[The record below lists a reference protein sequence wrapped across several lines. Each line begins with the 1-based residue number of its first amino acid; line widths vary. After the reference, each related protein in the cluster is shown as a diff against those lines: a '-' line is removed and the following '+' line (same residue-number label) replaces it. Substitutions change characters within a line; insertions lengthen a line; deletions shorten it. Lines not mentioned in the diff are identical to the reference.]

1 MDFLI
6 GLATAVFALPWAMRA
21 ARVLAE
27 ATEAPVKTP
36 RRVVR
41 R

>member
-6 GLATAVFALPWAMRA
+6 GLTTAAFALPWAMRA
-21 ARVLAE
+21 ARMLTKA
-27 ATEAPVKTP
+27 AEAPVAAP
-36 RRVVR
+36 RRTVR